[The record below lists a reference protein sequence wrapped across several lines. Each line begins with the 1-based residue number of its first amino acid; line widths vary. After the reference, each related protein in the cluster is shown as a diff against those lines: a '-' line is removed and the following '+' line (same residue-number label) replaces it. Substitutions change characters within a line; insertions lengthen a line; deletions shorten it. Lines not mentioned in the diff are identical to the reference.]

1 MVVFDANFLIFF
13 LDPKIKGGAGTD
25 PRIDFLVA
33 NIQERRDRIVVPTPA
48 LSELLVGAK
57 DAAPA
62 YLDVINRSRFFR
74 IEPFGERA
82 AVEAAAM
89 TRDAIIR
96 ATKLDPA
103 TQSSWAKV
111 KFDRQ
116 IVAIAKV
123 VGATSIYST
132 DPDVAKHAREAGI
145 PSVSLED
152 LPNPPMPP
160 QIELDLVP
168 TEPPIEIETD
178 QDD

>member
-1 MVVFDANFLIFF
+1 
-13 LDPKIKGGAGTD
+13 
-25 PRIDFLVA
+25 
-33 NIQERRDRIVVPTPA
+33 
-48 LSELLVGAK
+48 
-57 DAAPA
+57 
-62 YLDVINRSRFFR
+62 
-74 IEPFGERA
+74 
-82 AVEAAAM
+82 M

-132 DPDVAKHAREAGI
+132 DTDVAKHAREAGI